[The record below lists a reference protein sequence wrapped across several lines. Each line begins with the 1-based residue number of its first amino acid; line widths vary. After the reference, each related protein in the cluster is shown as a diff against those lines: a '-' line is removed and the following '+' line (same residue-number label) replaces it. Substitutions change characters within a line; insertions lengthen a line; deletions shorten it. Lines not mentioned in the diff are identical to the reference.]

1 MFNWFNNLKIR
12 NKLVLLFI
20 MLSLIPLGIVAGVSL
35 VRAQETLTAAA
46 LSKVQQ
52 DTLTHAQDVETFLKL
67 FQSDVLIMASVPP
80 IHGLIRA
87 SDNGG
92 IDPVT
97 GDSYNEWSDRLGE
110 TYQAVAEN
118 RPFYMQIRYLDE
130 SGLERVRVDYRDGQT
145 SIVPREALQDKSDSA
160 YFMEAMKLSAG
171 EVYISE
177 LNLNREHGEIQIPHT
192 PVLRYSTP
200 VFNPEGQ
207 RRGVVVINVYA
218 TSFLNRI
225 QDASGHVALANDE
238 GYYLTHPDPAS
249 TFGFDLGTD
258 FNANTDYSFDLV
270 NLGDQDAYVTV
281 DTASGDVI
289 ALRKIHFDSTQ
300 PQRYWLIIKTLPASE
315 VLASVN
321 ALRWFIPSL
330 AGGTLLIVIGVAF
343 FLARSIANPLE
354 QMVEAATKLAAGE
367 VTQNMIDETLV
378 KRQDEIGK
386 MAVAFGHMIAYM
398 QNIADTADRLAQGDL
413 TTGFEPKS
421 ERDLLGNACVQMIAN
436 LRQLI
441 KQLTD
446 HATNI
451 TLASSQLAVVAEQ
464 SGLAT
469 AQIAATSQQVAYG
482 TAQQSEATAKMTASV
497 EQMTRALDEIALGAQ
512 KQAGTVTWS
521 SDVTNQIS
529 TVIRQ
534 VVVNAH
540 AGAKGAADA
549 AYTAREG
556 AKTVDETIQGMETIK
571 TRVKL
576 SAQKVQEMGQRSEQI
591 GAIVE
596 TIDDIASQTN
606 LLALNAAIEAA
617 RAGEHGKGF
626 AVVAD
631 EVRKLAEKSAAATKE
646 IAELIKGIQETVAEA
661 VQSMNEG
668 SQEVEIGA
676 VRADKAGQALANIL
690 KAVEAVDQ
698 QVKEISTA
706 AQQMAASSDEL
717 GSAMDAVSAVVKE
730 NTTATE
736 EIATGSN
743 EVSQAIDNIADV
755 SKRNSAA
762 VEEVSAATEEM
773 SAQVQEVSDSAQAL
787 SKMAQ
792 ALQQIVA
799 QFKVAENG
807 TSLSIQS
814 NPMSLAP
821 IRTPQ
826 NHNGY
831 YQEEEPVVAS
841 NGWH

>member
-35 VRAQETLTAAA
+35 VRAQESLTAAA
-46 LSKVQQ
+46 LNEVQQ
-52 DTLTHAQDVETFLKL
+52 DTLTHAQDVETFLEL
-67 FQSDVLIMASVPP
+67 FQSDVLIMADVPP

-92 IDPVT
+92 IDPIS
-97 GDSYNEWSDRLGE
+97 GDSYDKWADRLSQ

-118 RPFYMQIRYLDE
+118 RHFYMQIRYLDE
-130 SGLERVRVDYRDGQT
+130 TGQERVRVDYKDGQT
-145 SIVPREALQDKSDSA
+145 TIVSDEALQDKSNNA
-160 YFMEAMKLSAG
+160 YFTEPMKLPAG
-171 EVYISE
+171 EVYVSV
-177 LNLNREHGEIQIPHT
+177 LNLNREQGEIQVPHT

-200 VFNPEGQ
+200 VFNSEGQ

-218 TSFLNRI
+218 ANFLNRI
-225 QDASGHVALANDE
+225 ENAPGYVALTNDE
-238 GYYLTHPDPAS
+238 GYYLMHPDPTS

-258 FNANTDYSFDLV
+258 FNANTDHSLSMAD
-270 NLGDQDAYVTV
+270 LGDQDAYVTV
-281 DTASGDVI
+281 DAASGDVI
-289 ALRKIHFDSTQ
+289 ALRKLHFDPSQ
-300 PQRYWLIIKTLPASE
+300 PQRYWLIIRTLPSSQ
-315 VLASVN
+315 VLNSVN
-321 ALRWFIPSL
+321 ALRWPILSL
-330 AGGTLLIVIGVAF
+330 AGITLLIVIGVAF

-354 QMVEAATKLAAGE
+354 TMVNTAINLAAGE
-367 VTQNMIDETLV
+367 VTQNMIDETLI
-378 KRQDEIGK
+378 KRQDEVGK

-398 QNIADTADRLAQGDL
+398 QNIANTADRLAQGDL
-413 TTGFEPKS
+413 TTSLKPKS
-421 ERDLLGNACVQMIAN
+421 ERDVLGNACVQMITN
-436 LRQLI
+436 LRELI
-441 KQLTD
+441 KQLTN

-451 TLASSQLAVVAEQ
+451 TLASGQLAAVAEQ

-482 TAQQSEATAKMTASV
+482 TAQQSEATTKMTASV
-497 EQMTRALDEIALGAQ
+497 EQMTRALDGVALGAQ
-512 KQAGTVTWS
+512 KQASTVTRS
-521 SDVTNQIS
+521 SDVTRQIS
-529 TVIRQ
+529 TVIQQ

-549 AYTAREG
+549 AHTAREG
-556 AKTVDETIQGMETIK
+556 AKTVDETIQGMEAIK

-596 TIDDIASQTN
+596 TIDDIAGQTN

-661 VQSMNEG
+661 VQSMDEG

-773 SAQVQEVSDSAQAL
+773 SAQVQEVSTSAQTL

-792 ALQQIVA
+792 ALQQLVA

-807 TSLSIQS
+807 TSSSIRS

-821 IRTPQ
+821 ISTPQ
-826 NHNGY
+826 NHNGHHH
-831 YQEEEPVVAS
+831 EEEPVVAS